1 MNIEYVLNNFRN
13 GSSKYMSD
21 FISFFHIDISSY
33 ITNTVSMKLW
43 AIAKI
48 IIFFLVV
55 RYSVYGLIDKVLQS
69 ISTRE
74 GNDTA
79 ARIGRVK
86 TLGSLIRSVFFY
98 ILIFISGVMLL
109 RTFDVDPTP
118 VLTTAGVV
126 GLAVGFGSQ
135 KLVRDIIAGFFIVLE
150 NQYSVGDCITIGAIT
165 GTVVELGMR
174 VTRIRDDIGKLVFIA
189 NGDIIQVIN
198 HSRGSVQAILE
209 VNIAPDS
216 DLDKA
221 REIINT
227 LGEEIASKDNSIIT
241 APKVIAITGITA
253 ASVTVR
259 ISAEVKPGKQESVQ
273 TALREAIYRK
283 FREGEIKLV

>member
-1 MNIEYVLNNFRN
+1 MA
-13 GSSKYMSD
+13 D
-21 FISFFHIDISSY
+21 FINSIHIDVTSY
-33 ITNTVSMKLW
+33 IINTVLPKSW
-43 AIAKI
+43 AILKI

-109 RTFDVDPTP
+109 RTFDIDPAP
-118 VLTTAGVV
+118 VLTAAGVV

-150 NQYSVGDCITIGAIT
+150 NQYSVGDYITIGAVT

-209 VNIAPDS
+209 VNLAPDS

-221 REIINT
+221 REAINT
-227 LGEEIASKDNSIIT
+227 LSEEIASKDDGILT
-241 APKVIAITGITA
+241 APKVVAITAITA
-253 ASVTVR
+253 ASVTIR

>member
-1 MNIEYVLNNFRN
+1 MA
-13 GSSKYMSD
+13 D
-21 FISFFHIDISSY
+21 FINSIQINTTSY
-33 ITNTVSMKLW
+33 IINIVLPRLW
-43 AIAKI
+43 SILKI
-48 IIFFLVV
+48 IIFFFIV
-55 RYSVYGLIDKVLQS
+55 RYTVYGLINKVLKS
-69 ISTRE
+69 ISARE
-74 GNDTA
+74 GDDTTT
-79 ARIGRVK
+79 RIGRVK
-86 TLGSLIRSVFFY
+86 TLGSLIRSVTFY
-98 ILIFISGVMLL
+98 TLIFISGVMILS
-109 RTFDVDPTP
+109 TFDIDPKP
-118 VLTTAGVV
+118 VLTAAGVV

-150 NQYSVGDCITIGAIT
+150 NQYSVGDYITIGTVT

-221 REIINT
+221 REAINI
-227 LGEEIASKDNSIIT
+227 LSEEIASKDDGILT
-241 APKVIAITGITA
+241 APKVVAITAVTA
-253 ASVTVR
+253 ASVTIR